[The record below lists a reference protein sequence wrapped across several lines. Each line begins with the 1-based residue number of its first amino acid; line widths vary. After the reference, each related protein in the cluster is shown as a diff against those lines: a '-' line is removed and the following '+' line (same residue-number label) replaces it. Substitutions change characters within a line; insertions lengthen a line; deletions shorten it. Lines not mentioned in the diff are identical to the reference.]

1 MANVHRWGAD
11 DWIDRD
17 GEVRQGEEDGR
28 EGKGKGGGI
37 VKFSAGRGGGGVGG
51 GGEGVRRRAMTF

>member
-11 DWIDRD
+11 DWMDRD

-28 EGKGKGGGI
+28 EGKGKGKGGK
-37 VKFSAGRGGGGVGG
+37 VKFSAGRGGGG
-51 GGEGVRRRAMTF
+51 GEGVPRRAMTF

>member
-11 DWIDRD
+11 DRIDRD

-28 EGKGKGGGI
+28 EGKGKGGGDSEI
-37 VKFSAGRGGGGVGG
+37 FGG
-51 GGEGVRRRAMTF
+51 A